1 MLTTAILTLSR
12 GKERGDQGPLE
23 PRPGVITDACYT
35 FVDNEN
41 KFLAVIAADVCR
53 LRLGT

>member
-1 MLTTAILTLSR
+1 MGADDSHPDAVAWQR
-12 GKERGDQGPLE
+12 EGDQGPWE

-41 KFLAVIAADVCR
+41 KFLAVIAADV
-53 LRLGT
+53 

>member
-1 MLTTAILTLSR
+1 MLTTTILTLSR

-35 FVDNEN
+35 FVDNVN
-41 KFLAVIAADVCR
+41 KLLAVIAAEV
-53 LRLGT
+53 